1 MLTLADEPHGFVC
14 GWKGMGRI
22 VLLLALFMVGLPAVA
37 AQEVSSF
44 AFVERDSTLFL
55 DVYRPATP
63 RADKACVVAL
73 FGGGFFSGER
83 NNGYQR
89 LVGKMLSDRGFT
101 VVSIDYRLGL
111 KDTVKM
117 KEFKGIRGMQGMFQ
131 YCIDLAVE
139 DCAAAVAWVCAH
151 AAELGVDTSKVV
163 LTGSSAGAI
172 AVLQMDW
179 CRANGEGVVSALP
192 LGWRPAAVVPYA
204 GGIMSHGKPTWKT
217 PPAPTMLMHG
227 TKDKIVAYKKFP
239 PILSYGIYGA
249 KKVFKQMRKQE
260 YPCWIVRFEGIGH
273 EVATWLPGSVDLFCA
288 FVNQA
293 LAGRISELDAT
304 MKDSKLVPTRWT
316 DMTVKD
322 LYAR

>member
-37 AQEVSSF
+37 AQEVSTF

-73 FGGGFFSGER
+73 FGGGFFGGER

-151 AAELGVDTSKVV
+151 AAELGVDTSKIV

-192 LGWRPAAVVPYA
+192 SGWRPAAVVPYA

>member
-1 MLTLADEPHGFVC
+1 MLTLTDEPHGF
-14 GWKGMGRI
+14 

-37 AQEVSSF
+37 AQEVSTF

-192 LGWRPAAVVPYA
+192 AGWRPAAVVPYA

>member
-1 MLTLADEPHGFVC
+1 MLTLTDEPHGFVC

-260 YPCWIVRFEGIGH
+260 YPCWIVRFEDIGH
-273 EVATWLPGSVDLFCA
+273 EVATWLPGSVDLICA

>member
-1 MLTLADEPHGFVC
+1 MLTLTDEPHGF
-14 GWKGMGRI
+14 

-37 AQEVSSF
+37 AQEVSTF

-179 CRANGEGVVSALP
+179 RRANGEGVVSALP
-192 LGWRPAAVVPYA
+192 AGWRPAAVVPYA

-288 FVNQA
+288 FVDQA

-304 MKDSKLVPTRWT
+304 MKDTKLVPTRWT